1 MSKISKMKLNGVW
14 IADTSI
20 KQPVFVT
27 MLMLLVVVMGLLAY
41 FTMPVDL
48 YPEIDIPMVVVSV
61 PYPGASPESVAEQVA
76 DPIENELSTLSG
88 IKKITSTSNE
98 GITTIIAEFITGVN
112 IDLTE
117 QDVRSKVNAIL
128 PNLPSDV
135 EDPVY
140 QKIDPNQRPI
150 LSFVVTSKT
159 DHTPLQLRKIVD
171 DEIVPL
177 IQQVSGVGSV
187 AVRGGQERQLNVNM
201 DLQKLQTRQIL
212 PSMIIKSLSSAN
224 VNRGLGSIDAKDLKI
239 SLRAPSMIQKPED
252 IGLMQITG
260 TPYRVSDVAWVEDGV
275 VEQKSYSRVNGKDA
289 ITVGVLKQ
297 SGSNTVEVADKTK
310 EELAKVLATF
320 PDLDY
325 SIPEDSSIFAKQS
338 ADSAIEELI
347 ASTVAAM
354 LVVLIF
360 FRDLHNTLV
369 TVIGMPVILIGTFF
383 LIQLFGLTI
392 NVVTLLGLS
401 ISVGLVIDD
410 AIVVRETVFRHVE
423 QGEPPA
429 IAASRATAE
438 VALSVVAM
446 TLTLIAV
453 FVPVTFT
460 TGITGIIFKS
470 FGITVS
476 CAMTLSLIE
485 AFTMAPMTS
494 AHLFKEQKKQPGHET
509 KKHHVELDSTE
520 SDANL
525 LAEADE
531 DPGWMG
537 RTYSNL
543 LKWSLHNRFLV
554 VLITIGILFVSI
566 QAAKGLKFNFFPSS
580 DKGQFLIGFEL
591 PPGSNLAATD
601 KLARQAEEILL
612 QQPEIKNFLTTVG
625 DSGNSETG
633 SFSVNLK
640 KGHVTDEVIA
650 RMRPKFNFLPKLSMA
665 KPGMG
670 ANSGG
675 SGITGRDIQLS
686 LQTTGKLKDLEPLLI
701 GFQAEAKKIPG
712 LVDIDT
718 TYKPGKP
725 ELQFYLDPSK
735 AGDIGVTNDDIAKSV
750 RALINGEKATTFR
763 KDGEDTDVVVR
774 LQPGDRA
781 EVEAI
786 KSISVPTVNGNVPL
800 GSLVTVKVESGPT
813 TIRRYNRLNQVLI
826 GANVVGRNV
835 NEVVVGIK
843 ERLAQTKIPENVVVS
858 FQGSQQ
864 SQQEGFGTLF
874 IAMGLS
880 ILFVYMVL
888 ASQFGSF
895 SQPFVIMLAMPF
907 SFVGAFLALQL
918 VHLPLDIISMIG
930 LIMLMGLVVKNS
942 ILLVDFTNRLR
953 DSGMNKHAALELA
966 GAIRLRPILMTS
978 FAMIIGGLPV
988 ALGTGEGSDT
998 RRGLSIVIIGGMIT
1012 STFLTLLV
1020 VPTAYSLLDGLTNN
1034 LDKLAHWRPWR
1045 RAPKPPVLTDLPPSE
1060 APALPTLSF
1069 TEMPQAQEAPRRQ
1082 IVAKRTTIATVLQSL
1097 KQKRMPF
1104 LRANRQKN
1112 QATKGELGVPDQNP
1126 IFGRSDEERMK
1137 VR

>member
-1 MSKISKMKLNGVW
+1 MKLNGVW

-48 YPEIDIPMVVVSV
+48 YPEIDIPIVVVSV

-76 DPIENELSTLSG
+76 DPIENQLSTLSG
-88 IKKITSTSNE
+88 VKKINSTSNE
-98 GITTIIAEFITGVN
+98 GITTIIIEFVTGVN

-135 EDPVY
+135 EDPIY

-177 IQQVSGVGSV
+177 IQQVQGVGSV

-224 VNRGLGSIDAKDLKI
+224 VNRGLGSIDAGDLKI
-239 SLRAPSMIQKPED
+239 SLRAPSMIQNPKD

-275 VEQKSYSRVNGKDA
+275 VEQKSYSRINGKDA

-360 FRDLHNTLV
+360 FRDVHNTLV

-423 QGEPPA
+423 QGEPPV

-460 TGITGIIFKS
+460 TGIAGIIFKS

-494 AHLFKEQKKQPGHET
+494 AYLFKEQKKKPGHET
-509 KKHHVELDSTE
+509 KKHVEIESTDN
-520 SDANL
+520 DANI

-537 RTYSNL
+537 RTYGNL

-554 VLITIGILFVSI
+554 VLITIGILFVSL

-591 PPGSNLAATD
+591 PPGSNLAATE
-601 KLARQAEEILL
+601 KFARQAEELLL

-625 DSGNSETG
+625 DGGNSEAG
-633 SFSVNLK
+633 SFSINLK

-650 RMRPKFNFLPKLSMA
+650 RMRPKLTFLPQLSMA

-686 LQTTGKLKDLEPLLI
+686 LQTTGKLKDLEPLLV
-701 GFQAEAKKIPG
+701 GLQAEANKIPG

-725 ELQFYLDPSK
+725 ELQFYLDPSR

-774 LQPGDRA
+774 LQPGDRT
-781 EVEAI
+781 EVDAI
-786 KSISVPTVNGNVPL
+786 KSVSVPTVNGNVPL
-800 GSLVTVKVESGPT
+800 GSLGTIKVESGPT

-826 GANVVGRNV
+826 GANVIGRNV
-835 NEVVVGIK
+835 NDVVLGIK
-843 ERLAQTKIPENVVVS
+843 EQLAKTKIPENVVVS

-998 RRGLSIVIIGGMIT
+998 RRGLSIVVIGGMIT

-1020 VPTAYSLLDGLTNN
+1020 VPTAYSLLDGLTNKM
-1034 LDKLAHWRPWR
+1034 DKFAHWRPWR
-1045 RAPKPPVLTDLPPSE
+1045 RAPKPPVVADSAPPE
-1060 APALPTLSF
+1060 APALPALSLA
-1069 TEMPQAQEAPRRQ
+1069 EMPQAQEAPRFQ
-1082 IVAKRTTIATVLQSL
+1082 IVAKRTTISTVLQSL

-1104 LRANRQKN
+1104 LRANGQKR
-1112 QATKGELGVPDQNP
+1112 QATNGELEVPDQNP
-1126 IFGRSDEERMK
+1126 LFVRTDEERMK